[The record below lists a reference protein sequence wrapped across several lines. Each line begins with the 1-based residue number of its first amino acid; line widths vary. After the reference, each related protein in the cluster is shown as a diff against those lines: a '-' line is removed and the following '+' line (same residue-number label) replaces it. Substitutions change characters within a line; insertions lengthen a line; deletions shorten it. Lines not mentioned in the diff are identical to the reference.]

1 MFTVGVVP
9 IEHQSASS
17 IYNSSPAWVN
27 AFTRMP
33 RLTRLQIDGLVG
45 LDYLFQFH
53 PICFYTAS
61 FQLVLE
67 EP

>member
-1 MFTVGVVP
+1 M
-9 IEHQSASS
+9 
-17 IYNSSPAWVN
+17 N